1 MNFLSPTRLVLLL
14 APLALVAAYV
24 VVQFQ
29 RKRYA
34 VRFSNVDLLASV
46 APKRPGWR
54 RHVAAGLILASLSA
68 LVVAF
73 AQPTREVKVPK
84 ERATVMLA
92 LDVSLSMQATD
103 VKPARIDAAKT
114 AAKLFVDA
122 VPKQFRIGLV
132 AFAGSARVVLPPT
145 VDREQMHATIDKLEL
160 DEGTAIGEAIYA
172 SLNAL
177 EDADANEKNPPP
189 AHIVLM
195 SDGKTTTGRPNDR
208 AVTAAK
214 EQKVPIDTIAFGT
227 DGGVVELRGEQV
239 PVPVDRQ
246 ALADIA
252 AATGG
257 KSFNALSRS
266 EVESVFKRIGSSIGY
281 DTKQEEVTVWWLG
294 AGIFVLILGCGAA
307 LVFTNRLP

>member
-294 AGIFVLILGCGAA
+294 AGLFVLILGCGAA